1 MSAAAVE
8 ITLVTLE
15 GVRLDEVVDEYTT
28 LLSSA
33 DANDE
38 ALGRLAPNPYPDDEH
53 ASRDFAEA
61 TRDDLLERRLADAD
75 VVRRALAPFQSF
87 RASMTDDD
95 LLRSHTLEVPRGE
108 VDAWLR
114 TLNAIR
120 LVLATR
126 LGIIEDDDHDPE
138 DPRFGIYDWIGY
150 RLELLIDAEMG
161 D

>member
-33 DANDE
+33 DTNDE
-38 ALGRLAPNPYPDDEH
+38 ALDRLAPNPYPDDEH

-87 RASMTDDD
+87 RASITDDD
-95 LLRSHTLEVPRGE
+95 MLRAHTLEVPRGE

-138 DPRFGIYDWIGY
+138 DSRFGIYDWIGY

>member
-1 MSAAAVE
+1 MTADTVE

-15 GVRLDEVVDEYTT
+15 GVRLGEVIDEYTA
-28 LLSSA
+28 LLSSG
-33 DANDE
+33 DANDA
-38 ALGRLAPNPYPDDEH
+38 ALDRLTPSPYPDDEQ
-53 ASRDFAEA
+53 ASREFLEA
-61 TRDDLLERRLADAD
+61 TGDDLLERRHSDAD
-75 VVRRALAPFQSF
+75 VVRRALAPFQTF
-87 RASMTDDD
+87 RTGMSDDD
-95 LLRSHTLEVPRGE
+95 TLRAHTVTIPRGE

-126 LGIIEDDDHDPE
+126 LGIMDDDDHDPE

-150 RLELLIDAEMG
+150 RLELLIDAELG

>member
-38 ALGRLAPNPYPDDEH
+38 ALDRLAPNPYPDDEH

-75 VVRRALAPFQSF
+75 VVRRALAPFRSF

-95 LLRSHTLEVPRGE
+95 MLRAHTLEVPRGE

-126 LGIIEDDDHDPE
+126 LGIIDDDDHDPE

>member
-1 MSAAAVE
+1 MSADAVE
-8 ITLVTLE
+8 VSLVTLE
-15 GVRLDEVVDEYTT
+15 GVRLGEVVDEYIA
-28 LLSSA
+28 LLASRDGDDSA
-33 DANDE
+33 LD
-38 ALGRLAPNPYPDDEH
+38 RLAPSPYPDDDQ
-53 ASRDFAEA
+53 ASREYAEI

-75 VVRRALAPFQSF
+75 VVRRAVAPFETF
-87 RASMTDDD
+87 RAGLTDDD
-95 LLRSHTLEVPRGE
+95 ALRAHTVTIRSHE

-150 RLELLIDAEMG
+150 RLELLIDAETG

>member
-1 MSAAAVE
+1 MSTGAVD
-8 ITLVTLE
+8 IVLVALE
-15 GVRLDEVVDEYTT
+15 GVRLGELVDEYSA
-28 LLSSA
+28 LLSSQDGD
-33 DANDE
+33 DA
-38 ALGRLAPNPYPDDEH
+38 ALDRLAPSPYPDDPQ
-53 ASRDFAEA
+53 ASREYAQT

-75 VVRRALAPFQSF
+75 AVRRALAPFD
-87 RASMTDDD
+87 T
-95 LLRSHTLEVPRGE
+95 LRSKLTNDDALHRHTITIPRDE

-150 RLELLIDAEMG
+150 RLELLIDAEHEG
-161 D
+161 